1 MSDLLILYKFRFK
14 SFINQ
19 ASQQLRE
26 NKLKFII
33 ISLSAI
39 VLWVSIFIFFHR
51 SFIFVNTFQE
61 IGEIIRVYTLA
72 LFFFAL
78 GMMLIISNAIINY
91 SSFFH
96 SYETDYLISLPL
108 SSGKIFFYKMTE
120 SLMFSSWAFLFLASP
135 LLVAFGINRSAVWSY
150 YLWII
155 LFPVVFIML
164 PALIGSLFSII
175 LARFLPR
182 RRKEILIALIGAVI
196 LVTIFMLSQMTSLKG
211 THFEFTAS
219 WMKTFMDKLSFAQN
233 PLLPSYWA
241 TMGLVNATEGNSEAI
256 FFLLLLLSQGLFLGL
271 IVYQAARLFYF
282 KGYSLIRSTHSG
294 KKYMKVSIIE
304 KITSHILCILRLPLR
319 LIIIKDIK
327 TFFRDPIQWSQILIF
342 FGLLGVYFINIKNVP
357 YINIKENLW
366 QYLVSSLNLIA
377 TTLTLAT
384 FTTRFIYPQISLEGK
399 RFWIIGMMPI
409 SRKDI
414 FYSKFIM
421 AFVGSIIIAEPLI
434 FISSWQ
440 LEVPYSTLLYQ
451 LYLVFIICLGLSSIA
466 VVLGVLYPNFKED
479 NPSKIV
485 SGFGGTLTLIL
496 SLFYILGIIIIGEL
510 PAHLYYVLNRIDMDV
525 FQHAQIISFIITS
538 FISIG
543 TTVLLLTLGLK
554 SIRKIE
560 I

>member
-1 MSDLLILYKFRFK
+1 MSNLQILYKFRFK
-14 SFINQ
+14 SFVNQ
-19 ASQQLRE
+19 ASQQLRT

-33 ISLSAI
+33 ISFSAI
-39 VLWVSIFIFFHR
+39 VLWVSIFVFFYR
-51 SFIFVNTFQE
+51 SFVFVNTFQE
-61 IGEIIRVYTLA
+61 IGEIIRVYTIA

-96 SYETDYLISLPL
+96 SQETDYLISLPL
-108 SSGKIFFYKMTE
+108 SPSEIFFYKMTE
-120 SLMFSSWAFLFLASP
+120 SLLFSSWAFLFLASP
-135 LLVAFGINRSAVWSY
+135 FLVAFGINRSAGWLY

-155 LFPVVFIML
+155 FFPLVFIIL

-182 RRKEILIALIGAVI
+182 RRREILIALIFAIIIVV
-196 LVTIFMLSQMTSLKG
+196 LFMLTQVASLKG
-211 THFEFTAS
+211 SHFEFTTN
-219 WMKTFMDKLSFAQN
+219 WMKGFMDKLSFAQN

-241 TMGLVNATEGNSEAI
+241 TMGLVNAADGNSDAV
-256 FFLLLLLSQGLFLGL
+256 FFFLLLLSQGLFLGL
-271 IVYQAARLFYF
+271 IVYQSARIFYF
-282 KGYSLIRSTHSG
+282 KGYSLIRSSHYG
-294 KKYMKVSIIE
+294 RKYLRISIIE
-304 KITSHILCILRLPLR
+304 RIVLNVLCFLRLPLR

-327 TFFRDPIQWSQILIF
+327 TFFRDPAQWTQILIF

-384 FTTRFIYPQISLEGK
+384 FTTRFVYPQISLEGK

-414 FYSKFIM
+414 FFSKFIM
-421 AFVGSIIIAEPLI
+421 AFLGSIIITEPLI

-440 LEVPYSTLLYQ
+440 LEVPYNTLLYQ
-451 LYLVFIICLGLSSIA
+451 LYLVFNICLGLSAIS
-466 VVLGVLYPNFKED
+466 VSLGILYPNFKED

-496 SLFYILGIIIIGEL
+496 SLFYILGIIVIGEL
-510 PAHLYYVLNRIDMDV
+510 PAHLYYVLNRIDSDV
-525 FQHAQIISFIITS
+525 FLHTQVISFIVI
-538 FISIG
+538 FVISIS
-543 TTVLLLTLGLK
+543 TTFLLLNLGLK
-554 SIRKIE
+554 SIRRIE